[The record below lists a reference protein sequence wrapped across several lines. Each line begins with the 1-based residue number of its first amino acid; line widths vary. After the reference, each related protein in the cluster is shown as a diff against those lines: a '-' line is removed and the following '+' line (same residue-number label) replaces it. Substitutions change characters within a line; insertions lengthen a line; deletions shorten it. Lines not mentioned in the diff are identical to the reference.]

1 MGFEDYMMDA
11 GFSDEQEYM
20 HYLEREA
27 SDMEDEGDYEEEDIG
42 DEYDEIDR
50 DDTILGNTQEYL
62 KSNLIQIIV
71 QIKEELQKDNY
82 QKVIELS
89 QLLESP
95 VPALQGDIS
104 SIQKAVKN
112 RDFGSCEIFIDSFLN
127 RWEALKEPYKS
138 EIVETKQ
145 QVNIGQLISIGAIT
159 AYENITNPFPISDIE
174 WAKYYYNE
182 AVTYLKLR
190 QEDKVEDML
199 LKSLIYDKTY
209 LLSVCELIYLYRKHR
224 QYDRC
229 IDVIDYY
236 YPFQDT
242 DNKKQALLYEKA
254 YVEYEQKH
262 FEEALK
268 ILNNSILVN
277 PSGYD
282 DTYLLRASIYLNTS
296 KNLLALQDYTTI
308 KTNNPKLFGERPD
321 ALMNYVLLSENL
333 NIDEK
338 IDLLQKSVAL
348 MPQWS
353 LSNYNLGFYLKRRK
367 EYKQALPHLLIAYKQ
382 NVKDVDTIREIAD
395 CYYITDQSNEAKE
408 FYKKGAELGCKYCR
422 YNLELLIEKGYI

>member
-145 QVNIGQLISIGAIT
+145 QVNIDQLISIGAIT

-268 ILNNSILVN
+268 ILNNSIDIKTL
-277 PSGYD
+277 SQ
-282 DTYLLRASIYLNTS
+282 YLLTKI
-296 KNLLALQDYTTI
+296 
-308 KTNNPKLFGERPD
+308 F
-321 ALMNYVLLSENL
+321 
-333 NIDEK
+333 ID
-338 IDLLQKSVAL
+338 
-348 MPQWS
+348 P
-353 LSNYNLGFYLKRRK
+353 N
-367 EYKQALPHLLIAYKQ
+367 
-382 NVKDVDTIREIAD
+382 
-395 CYYITDQSNEAKE
+395 
-408 FYKKGAELGCKYCR
+408 YKKHSA
-422 YNLELLIEKGYI
+422 